1 MSDLALENA
10 QAVLDR
16 EQVAFLGDTPERAR
30 MSAWFN
36 ACLNSG
42 CGPIKDRYG
51 DAAVWALLHLWTEE
65 VRVRAEAAE
74 GKRTA

>member
-1 MSDLALENA
+1 MTDLALETA

-16 EQVAFLGDTPERAR
+16 EQVAFLGEEPGRAQ

-51 DAAVWALLHLWTEE
+51 DAVVWALLRVWTEE
-65 VRVRAEAAE
+65 VRTRAEAAE